1 MPEAPCFYQPDGIR
15 ANELSGKI
23 LRNFLVA
30 SCVVFI
36 ECSRP
41 VGATMTELEQFE
53 VFMKNYQD
61 MVYGTAMR
69 MLGNQTDAQDIA
81 QTVFLKA
88 YETFGNLSASKTAGG
103 WLKTVTT
110 NLCINH
116 LNRYRNR
123 WRFFSEM
130 RSGDDDSEFADTLAA
145 PEQLDCGLDEVD
157 RKKLLHD
164 ALCRLPD
171 SQRVPLVLFH
181 FEDLPYDA
189 IAERL
194 DISLSKVKTDIHRG
208 RLTLKRHLKHR
219 LDEAGESANA

>member
-1 MPEAPCFYQPDGIR
+1 
-15 ANELSGKI
+15 
-23 LRNFLVA
+23 
-30 SCVVFI
+30 
-36 ECSRP
+36 
-41 VGATMTELEQFE
+41 MTELEKFE

-69 MLGNQTDAQDIA
+69 LLGNQTDAQDIA

-88 YETFGNLSASKTAGG
+88 YEAFGNLATSRTAGG

-130 RSGDDDSEFADTLAA
+130 RPEDDGSEFVDSLAA
-145 PEQLDCGLDEVD
+145 PAQLDCGLDDEQ
-157 RKKLLHD
+157 RRQLLHE
-164 ALCRLPD
+164 ALCKLPD

-181 FEDLPYDA
+181 FEDLPYDT
-189 IAERL
+189 IAGRL
-194 DISLSKVKTDIHRG
+194 GISLSKVKTDIFRG
-208 RLTLKRHLKHR
+208 RHGLKRFLKHR
-219 LDEAGESANA
+219 LDEAGESAGA

>member
-1 MPEAPCFYQPDGIR
+1 MRSDLELVEAVRGGDLEAFDELMRRYERLVYRVAVSFVSTPENAFD
-15 ANELSGKI
+15 
-23 LRNFLVA
+23 V
-30 SCVVFI
+30 
-36 ECSRP
+36 
-41 VGATMTELEQFE
+41 T
-53 VFMKNYQD
+53 
-61 MVYGTAMR
+61 
-69 MLGNQTDAQDIA
+69 

-88 YETFGNLSASKTAGG
+88 YEAFGNLSASKTAGG

-130 RSGDDDSEFADTLAA
+130 RSGDDDSDFADSLPA

-157 RKKLLHD
+157 RKRLLHD
-164 ALCRLPD
+164 ALCKLPD

-189 IAERL
+189 IAEKL
-194 DISLSKVKTDIHRG
+194 DVSLSKVKTDIHRG

-219 LDEAGESANA
+219 LDGAGESANA